1 MAEDAP
7 RLRPTSKMSHDGT
20 WRAAC
25 NVTTWILLFRFDHR
39 EVARGVTDPGVGS
52 GALLALSGRL
62 KDPPFLSS

>member
-1 MAEDAP
+1 
-7 RLRPTSKMSHDGT
+7 MSHDGT

-25 NVTTWILLFRFDHR
+25 NVTTWILLFRCDHR

-62 KDPPFLSS
+62 KDENI